1 MEISTTLG
9 EKLDNLVSFLEDFR
23 VIIAFSG
30 GLDSSLLAYLA
41 KKYSKDMLAITIE
54 SELNPDEEV
63 SKAKKFAELYEIP
76 LRILK
81 KEPLKNDLFI
91 QNPLNRCYICKKDIF
106 SSILEIKEER
116 NFDIVIDGSNVD
128 DLGDYRP
135 GLEALKELHIVSPYI
150 KFKINKKEIR
160 ELSRFYNLPTF
171 DKASGACLA
180 SRIPYNEDITEKK
193 LLMIRKAEAYLKNTY
208 NLQQLRVRLHGGFL
222 ARIELLTKDI
232 PNIITKDNIIKINK
246 ELKSLGFHY
255 ITIDLEGYRSGSL
268 NEGINK

>member
-54 SELNPDEEV
+54 SELNPNEEV

-81 KEPLKNDLFI
+81 KEPLKDDLFI
-91 QNPLNRCYICKKDIF
+91 QNPINRCYICKKDLF
-106 SSILEIKEER
+106 SSILQIKEEK

-135 GLEALKELHIVSPYI
+135 GLDALKELNIISPYI
-150 KFKINKKEIR
+150 KFKIDKKEIR
-160 ELSRFYNLPTF
+160 ELSKFFDLPTSN
-171 DKASGACLA
+171 KTSGACLA
-180 SRIPYNEDITEKK
+180 SRIPYNEVVTEKK
-193 LLMIRKAEAYLKNTY
+193 LFMIRQAEAYLKNTY
-208 NLQQLRVRLHGGFL
+208 NLQQLRVRLHEGFI
-222 ARIELLTKDI
+222 ARIELLKDDI
-232 PNIITKDNIIKINK
+232 PIILNEVNISKINK
-246 ELKSLGFHY
+246 VLKNLGFCY
-255 ITIDLEGYRSGSL
+255 VTIDLEGYRSGSL
-268 NEGINK
+268 NEAINK